1 MYSKIG
7 SVATVL
13 GGIAAWRLTMDD
25 WLRLGLETGL
35 GLTAVLLLSLKT
47 Q

>member
-1 MYSKIG
+1 MYNKLS

-25 WLRLGLETGL
+25 WLRLGVEAGL